1 MSASRLPLVV
11 ERDDGKFS
19 VELHP
24 GVRLLWWFSGVGCT
38 VRIETDF
45 DADYQVTD
53 SDRPLK
59 VSVQ

>member
-19 VELHP
+19 IEVHP
-24 GVRLLWWFSGVGCT
+24 GVRLLWWFNGRSCN

-53 SDRPLK
+53 SGTSLDLRM
-59 VSVQ
+59 Q